1 MTFISEALL
10 GTLEYVIVCT
20 RNFKTCHFAY
30 WGGTK
35 PCRFCHCICDFLCHC
50 PSFNPSFCH
59 FLLFV
64 LSCVAVSSHVAWFP
78 GYDLLCDCAMQSLCP
93 HDFVTLKWPAHLVP
107 EFSVAQWLSDW
118 CLEGHGFNSHPEL
131 WNFFWVLYSTHSI
144 LPIYYLLLRE
154 FLHDCVM
161 LQFIHLFIFLHN
173 AVVQC
178 GHSVSLLI
186 TSAYF

>member
-1 MTFISEALL
+1 MSLLSLYLLFSLSRSQFQPIFLSFVAISAIL
-10 GTLEYVIVCT
+10 C
-20 RNFKTCHFAY
+20 RRF
-30 WGGTK
+30 K
-35 PCRFCHCICDFLCHC
+35 PCCMVSRLWSFMWLCNAVVMSPWLCHPQMTC
-50 PSFNPSFCH
+50 SSRAW
-59 FLLFV
+59 V
-64 LSCVAVSSHVAWFP
+64 LSSSVVRA
-78 GYDLLCDCAMQSLCP
+78 
-93 HDFVTLKWPAHLVP
+93 
-107 EFSVAQWLSDW
+107 SDW

-131 WNFFWVLYSTHSI
+131 RNFFWVLYSTHSI